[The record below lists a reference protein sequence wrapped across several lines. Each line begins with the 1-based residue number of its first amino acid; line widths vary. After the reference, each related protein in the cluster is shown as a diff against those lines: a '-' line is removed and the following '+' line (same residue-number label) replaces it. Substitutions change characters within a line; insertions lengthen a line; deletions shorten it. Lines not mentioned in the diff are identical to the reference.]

1 MFYLYAKL
9 TDRADAFGPV
19 LDALGLPP
27 SELSFHSEH
36 ELAWHVLDDTIGLLQ
51 PGDGLCVP
59 GLEHLG
65 NSRGDIAARIGR
77 VVSKGC
83 SAVACSI
90 PATYEFGLDPT
101 LNRAVVSAVLQGMA
115 CGSAGQ
121 APFMPEPT
129 AGRPRL
135 AFPPGWDELYVKWE
149 RAEIT
154 SKEFLAAS
162 GLKKAT
168 FYNKLADYRELLEF
182 NARYLAGYGI
192 A

>member
-1 MFYLYAKL
+1 MFYLYAKR
-9 TDRADAFGPV
+9 TDRADVFGPV
-19 LDALGLPP
+19 LDALKPP
-27 SELSFHSEH
+27 SAELAFYSEH
-36 ELAWHVLDDTIGLLQ
+36 ELAWHELDDVIGLLR
-51 PGDGLCVP
+51 PNDGLCVP

-65 NSRGDIAARIGR
+65 ERQDGIAARLGR
-77 VVSKGC
+77 VMSKGC
-83 SAVACSI
+83 AAVICSI

-101 LNRAVVSAVLQGMA
+101 LNRAVVSAVLQGME

-121 APFMPEPT
+121 QPFMPGPS

-135 AFPPGWDELYVKWE
+135 AFPPGWDELYARWE
-149 RAEIT
+149 RAEIS
-154 SKEFLAAS
+154 SKEFLTAS

-182 NARYLAGYGI
+182 NANYLARYGI